1 MKQILVTLALLVVL
15 FSTAC
20 APDEIDRLLS
30 AGDSPEAGSE
40 GEPGVDLLAEG
51 AGPLEIT
58 PGPGGSGEGEGGN
71 IDSSSDDSSGNI
83 SKSGETAPSGSSG
96 DQSGSLDSSMPG
108 SSSAGKPGEVV
119 AWNTFTENN
128 YKFSIAYPQHF
139 VILPEI
145 DLLKNIDQ
153 DLLFRVRFQDKELA
167 EGDTAD
173 LEIPQFSVEVY
184 TATTDTLEAFLK
196 QRTPDA
202 SYEEFHLGDLVGYK
216 VVLARLIAPN
226 EFYFFLAHGYVYKL
240 TPLGE
245 YGLEMLQTFK
255 ILP

>member
-1 MKQILVTLALLVVL
+1 MKQILVTITLLVVL
-15 FSTAC
+15 LSTAC
-20 APDEIDRLLS
+20 APEEIDRLLS
-30 AGDSPEAGSE
+30 EGSSTEAGSE
-40 GEPGVDLLAEG
+40 GNPAVDLLAEG

-71 IDSSSDDSSGNI
+71 IDSSSEDSSGNI
-83 SKSGETAPSGSSG
+83 SKSGETAPSVSSG
-96 DQSGSLDSSMPG
+96 DQSGSLDSGAPG
-108 SSSAGKPGEVV
+108 SGSAGKPGEVV
-119 AWNTFTENN
+119 AWNTFTENT

-139 VILPEI
+139 LILPEI
-145 DLLKNIDQ
+145 DLLTNIDQ
-153 DLLFRVRFQDKELA
+153 DLLFRVRFQDKELV
-167 EGDTAD
+167 ESDTAD
-173 LEIPQFSVEVY
+173 LEIPQFSIEVY
-184 TATTDTLEAFLK
+184 EATTDTLEAFLK

-202 SYEEFHLGDLVGYK
+202 SYEEFRLGDLVGYK

-255 ILP
+255 VHP